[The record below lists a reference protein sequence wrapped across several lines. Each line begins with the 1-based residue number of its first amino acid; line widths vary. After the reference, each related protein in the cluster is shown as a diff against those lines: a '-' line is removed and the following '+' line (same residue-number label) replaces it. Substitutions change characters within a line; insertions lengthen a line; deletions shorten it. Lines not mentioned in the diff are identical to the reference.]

1 MNKIFKVIWNRNTQS
16 LVVTSE
22 LSKANVK
29 SSSDASV
36 TESKTVKKLFNVAV
50 LLLGL
55 LQVGGNAYA
64 VTATPGGASSVPMAI
79 NGGELAISKGAQATG
94 TSALAIGDG
103 TIADGNGAIMIG
115 SKVGSGRAIA
125 KGNNSIS
132 IGTNANADGQKIV
145 AIGSDTNVSAE
156 FGTALGAHTKAGNS
170 GTAIGVRAEAT
181 NQHDVAIGSNSVTG
195 TAHALTALKIGQT
208 EVGTSGV
215 QQNNKGVVSFG
226 GGTVGAIRQ
235 IQNVGAGKISADS
248 TDAINGSQLYHIA
261 TATNEIANTEY
272 KFTVGNTTVKTMRNN
287 DNARTNNSNNA
298 LDFKA
303 VNGLEVS
310 GTAAG
315 ITYGLDQTTRNNIST
330 ALTTATEA
338 KSLAETANTTAT
350 QAQSTAN
357 TAKST
362 ADQAR
367 TVANNASTVANQAKD
382 TANAANAAATQAK
395 NTANAANAAATQ
407 AKDTANAANAV
418 ATQALLQIKP
428 EHLQMMPLQS
438 RLKQKIPQLRQKQM
452 PAMRLLQQIRP
463 MQMQRQH

>member
-1 MNKIFKVIWNRNTQS
+1 M
-16 LVVTSE
+16 
-22 LSKANVK
+22 
-29 SSSDASV
+29 
-36 TESKTVKKLFNVAV
+36 
-50 LLLGL
+50 GL

-79 NGGELAISKGAQATG
+79 DRTQ
-94 TSALAIGDG
+94 ALAIGSG
-103 TIADGNGAIMIG
+103 AVAEENGAIMIG
-115 SKVGSGRAIA
+115 AKVGSGTA
-125 KGNNSIS
+125 KASGNNTIA
-132 IGTNANADGQKIV
+132 IGTNANANGQKAV

-156 FGTALGAHTKAGNS
+156 FGTALGAHTKAVNS

-195 TAHALTALKIGQT
+195 TAHALTALKIGKT

-226 GGTVGAIRQ
+226 GGTEGAIRQ

-248 TDAINGSQLYHIA
+248 TDGINGSQLYHIA

-272 KFTVGNTTVKTMRNN
+272 KFTVGSTTVKTMRNN
-287 DNARTNNSNNA
+287 DNARTNNSNNT

-303 VNGLEVS
+303 ANGLEVS

-315 ITYGLDQTTRNNIST
+315 VTYGLDETTRNNIST

-338 KSLAETANTTAT
+338 KNVAEAAKTTAI

-367 TVANNASTVANQAKD
+367 TVA
-382 TANAANAAATQAK
+382 
-395 NTANAANAAATQ
+395 
-407 AKDTANAANAV
+407 
-418 ATQALLQIKP
+418 I
-428 EHLQMMPLQS
+428 M
-438 RLKQKIPQLRQKQM
+438 PQL
-452 PAMRLLQQIRP
+452 
-463 MQMQRQH
+463 